1 MIEKDVKRTAF
12 IKDNKEHF
20 NNLKNILIC
29 FVSILPEIGYCQG
42 MNYVVSFLYQL
53 LNLNEEQTFYF
64 LCGLVLNTKYNQ
76 IFKDDFQT
84 LNLFFKIF
92 EKILI

>member
-1 MIEKDVKRTAF
+1 
-12 IKDNKEHF
+12 
-20 NNLKNILIC
+20 
-29 FVSILPEIGYCQG
+29 

-53 LNLNEEQTFYF
+53 LNLNEEQTLYF

-92 EKILI
+92 EKILK